1 MNIIYIY
8 IILGKKK
15 FMSFNWKAAWQKSTF
30 DPDKKWRADG
40 TWAAKSVW
48 FISTL
53 FLQVTIID
61 TGVRG
66 MIAVGLVPK
75 LYDLDHQPGW
85 LQHSVGF
92 HADDGKYVTST
103 AD

>member
-1 MNIIYIY
+1 MV
-8 IILGKKK
+8 LGQQSRSD
-15 FMSFNWKAAWQKSTF
+15 SFQ
-30 DPDKKWRADG
+30 P
-40 TWAAKSVW
+40 V
-48 FISTL
+48 

-75 LYDLDHQPGW
+75 LYDLDQQPGW

>member
-1 MNIIYIY
+1 M
-8 IILGKKK
+8 
-15 FMSFNWKAAWQKSTF
+15 
-30 DPDKKWRADG
+30 
-40 TWAAKSVW
+40 
-48 FISTL
+48 
-53 FLQVTIID
+53 D

-85 LQHSVGF
+85 LQHSVAF